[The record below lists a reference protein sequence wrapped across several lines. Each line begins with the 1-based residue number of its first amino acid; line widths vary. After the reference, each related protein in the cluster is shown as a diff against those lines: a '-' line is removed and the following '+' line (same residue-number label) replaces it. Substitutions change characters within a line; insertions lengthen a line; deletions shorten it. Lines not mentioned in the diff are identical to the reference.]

1 MSKIDLT
8 STENPALY
16 EEVKVKTMTKLEM
29 DQNQCYNSAPKN
41 HLCKKRFSKSCN
53 IMKKGKI
60 LYLIV
65 ALMVLLL
72 LGIAAVISV
81 IYGESLKTKKEL
93 RELSKSI
100 KESTIEFINYVNDS
114 NDGLTDQLD
123 DVYAELNQTMFEV
136 HRGAHVL
143 AELSKE
149 VRGLSFELAS
159 LKESLL
165 HARIFNSCVDVLSS
179 SLPSGYYMVR
189 SSSES
194 IVSVYCNMT
203 LSCGG
208 RTGGWIRVTQ
218 LDFSDTNI
226 SCLRNLSEHLIK
238 NVRVCRKAEPTSGCS
253 ITTYFATHKVSY
265 SIVCGKIKGY
275 QMGSADGFERYGYR
289 MQISTTPLLNSTY
302 LDGVSLTHGN
312 LTQHIWS
319 FVATSY
325 AFSNGVAIG
334 RCSCDSDRPAFVSS
348 HFSCDQEIVRG
359 SMEVLWDGEGCRNHN
374 DMWFYRQLSQAT
386 TDDVEMRVC
395 RDEDRGNEDILI
407 QSVDIYIQ

>member
-1 MSKIDLT
+1 MSKTDKT

-16 EEVKVKTMTKLEM
+16 EEIRVITMTKLEM
-29 DQNQCYNSAPKN
+29 DQNQCYNIATKN
-41 HLCKKRFSKSCN
+41 HLCKKRFSKISN
-53 IMKKGKI
+53 IMKKEKI

-65 ALMVLLL
+65 AVMVLLL

-81 IYGESLKTKKEL
+81 IYRESLKTKKEL

-100 KESTIEFINYVNDS
+100 KRNNIELINYDNDS

-123 DVYAELNQTMFEV
+123 YVYAELNQTMFEV
-136 HRGAHVL
+136 QNGAHVL

-149 VRGLSFELAS
+149 VSDLSFELAS
-159 LKESLL
+159 LNKSLL

-218 LDFSDTNI
+218 LDFSDANI
-226 SCLRNLSEHLIK
+226 PCLRNLSEHLIK

-275 QMGSADGFERYGYR
+275 QMGSADGFERYVNR
-289 MQISTTPLLNSTY
+289 MHISTTPLLNSTY

-312 LTQHIWS
+312 LTKHIWS
-319 FVATSY
+319 FAATSY
-325 AFSNGVAIG
+325 AFSNDVDSG
-334 RCSCDSDRPAFVSS
+334 RCSCISDRPAFVSS

-374 DMWFYRQLSQAT
+374 HAWFYRQLPQPT
-386 TDDVEMRVC
+386 TDDIEMRVC
-395 RDEDRGNEDILI
+395 RDEDRDNEDILI